1 VIRSYS
7 LKLSLRSLSLIWSL
21 SRVVSLSLYWVTK
34 KREDWEDEE
43 REKKRGGREEGL
55 VVGFEEERT

>member
-1 VIRSYS
+1 VIRSFS